1 MHETAPAE
9 SSSSSAV
16 ECQYALWQIPG
27 TFAEDHLQLLNSP
40 SCLARLPNCTQPPFA
55 TVIPSHQKFAVPNS
69 TSMSGEPERPPS
81 FDSASLDFACELGSL
96 LSIKTLAHRSD
107 KMRCPASGR
116 CPVTTLASRTR
127 PEYPAQ
133 RAGH

>member
-27 TFAEDHLQLLNSP
+27 TFAEDHLQLLSSP

-81 FDSASLDFACELGSL
+81 
-96 LSIKTLAHRSD
+96 SIARRLTL
-107 KMRCPASGR
+107 PASWALFCR
-116 CPVTTLASRTR
+116 SRLWLIVAIKCDVPLPVVAL
-127 PEYPAQ
+127 
-133 RAGH
+133 